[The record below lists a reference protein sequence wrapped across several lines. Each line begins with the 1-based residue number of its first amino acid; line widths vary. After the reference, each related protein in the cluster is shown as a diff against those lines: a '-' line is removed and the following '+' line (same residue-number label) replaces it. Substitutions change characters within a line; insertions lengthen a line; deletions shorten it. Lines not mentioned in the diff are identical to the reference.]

1 MFQLH
6 LGPDD
11 KREVAPEERV
21 LAHPPPLAADQHH
34 ALQVGVAEVG
44 QDLGLQLLGQTSDV
58 AAATAPSM
66 HTHFG
71 VVSFVNS
78 PSPPLPTL
86 SATGK
91 VKY

>member
-1 MFQLH
+1 MVQPH

-11 KREVAPEERV
+11 KAEVSPEEGV
-21 LAHPPPLAADQHH
+21 LAHPPPLAAHQHH
-34 ALQVGVAEVG
+34 ALQVGVAEVA
-44 QDLGLQLLGQTSDV
+44 QDLGLQLLGQTRDV
-58 AAATAPSM
+58 AAATAPCI
-66 HTHFG
+66 HNHFDA
-71 VVSFVNS
+71 VSFVNS